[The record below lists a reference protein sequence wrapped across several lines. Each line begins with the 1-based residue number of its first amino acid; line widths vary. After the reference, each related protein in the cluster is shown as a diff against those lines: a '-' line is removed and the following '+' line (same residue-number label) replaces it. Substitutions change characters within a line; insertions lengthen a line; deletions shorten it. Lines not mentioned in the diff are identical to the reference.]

1 MAPLSIE
8 KSLALGTCASPSAGL
23 KLGSDSGADL
33 GLFLDL
39 DSSVR
44 RARFE
49 GRLSDNF
56 ALHLGEDRRGLDVP
70 LVTRVEVGLG
80 DCLGEGG
87 DGSEKDD
94 AEHFELLCCSLCKN
108 VL

>member
-1 MAPLSIE
+1 MALSIE
-8 KSLALGTCASPSAGL
+8 KSLALGTCASPSTGL
-23 KLGSDSGADL
+23 KLGSDSGAEL

-39 DSSVR
+39 ESLVR
-44 RARFE
+44 RARS
-49 GRLSDNF
+49 GHLSDSF